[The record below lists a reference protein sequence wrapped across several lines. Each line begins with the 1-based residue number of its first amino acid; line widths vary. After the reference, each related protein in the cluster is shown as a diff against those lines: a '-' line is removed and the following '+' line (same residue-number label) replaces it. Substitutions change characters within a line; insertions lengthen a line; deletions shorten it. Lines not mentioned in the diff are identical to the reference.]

1 MVIADFLLLAHF
13 STILAWQI
21 ASYVTVGKQLV
32 IVCATFRWSKQG
44 V

>member
-13 STILAWQI
+13 STILASQI

-32 IVCATFRWSKQG
+32 IVCATF
-44 V
+44 

>member
-13 STILAWQI
+13 STILAWQMG
-21 ASYVTVGKQLV
+21 SYVAPGKQLV
-32 IVCATFRWSKQG
+32 IVCGTFRWSEQS